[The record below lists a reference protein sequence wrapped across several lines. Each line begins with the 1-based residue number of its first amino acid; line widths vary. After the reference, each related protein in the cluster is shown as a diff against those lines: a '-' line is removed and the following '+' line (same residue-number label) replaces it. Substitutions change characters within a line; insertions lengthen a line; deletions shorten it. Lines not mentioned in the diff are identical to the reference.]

1 MTTVA
6 TWHI

>member
-6 TWHI
+6 TPHN